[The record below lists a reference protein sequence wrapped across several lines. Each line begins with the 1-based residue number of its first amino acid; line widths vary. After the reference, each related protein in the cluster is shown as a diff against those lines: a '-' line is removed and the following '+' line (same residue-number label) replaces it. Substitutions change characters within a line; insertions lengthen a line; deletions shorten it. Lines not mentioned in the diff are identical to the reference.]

1 MANETIGD
9 VRLRDPLS
17 DVTRK
22 ERRFLLG
29 ISILSITLVKAGI
42 VPTKLTA
49 LGVEF
54 GKTDQ
59 QSLLWVL
66 GLITLYFLIAFIIYA
81 SSDFLAWRLAFYQA
95 FRESLKAQD
104 AAERKPSDLP
114 SERLIEYERN
124 FRMRLG
130 NRVVFVLSGPASILR
145 AIFEFFLPVV
155 VGIYT
160 IILVW
165 ATDLPIKGS

>member
-1 MANETIGD
+1 MANETVGD

-22 ERRFLLG
+22 ERRFLLA
-29 ISILSITLVKAGI
+29 ISVFAITIVKAGI

-81 SSDFLAWRLAFYQA
+81 ASDFLAWRLAFYQA
-95 FRESLKAQD
+95 FRESLKKRFE
-104 AAERKPSDLP
+104 AEHKRDPSY
-114 SERLIEYERN
+114 ERLREYERE
-124 FRMRLG
+124 FRVSLG
-130 NRVVFVLSGPASILR
+130 NRVVFVLSGPVSILR

-155 VGIYT
+155 VG
-160 IILVW
+160 
-165 ATDLPIKGS
+165 KGASDA